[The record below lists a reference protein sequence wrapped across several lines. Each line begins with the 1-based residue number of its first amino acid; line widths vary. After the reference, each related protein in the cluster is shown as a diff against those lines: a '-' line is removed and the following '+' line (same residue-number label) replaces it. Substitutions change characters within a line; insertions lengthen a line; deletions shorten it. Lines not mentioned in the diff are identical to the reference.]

1 MPTSPLHGSRI
12 WPFPSLHM
20 PHPSLPVLSARAHK
34 PLISFIGK
42 RIWPSCAHIFC
53 PCPFCTHS
61 ATALAPAHPH
71 PAAPPEYR
79 KTFSGILQET
89 QNTPAAE
96 QSFRDFW
103 DAPARFWRPK
113 HHALQE
119 FEIDAIQVCGETYPI
134 IPKDADNTQ
143 SGGASLL

>member
-1 MPTSPLHGSRI
+1 
-12 WPFPSLHM
+12 M

-42 RIWPSCAHIFC
+42 RIWPS
-53 PCPFCTHS
+53 S
-61 ATALAPAHPH
+61 LAPAHPH

-119 FEIDAIQVCGETYPI
+119 FEIDAIQ
-134 IPKDADNTQ
+134 